1 MYAQSFEFSS
11 YYVFSFQMILI
22 GKIFFG
28 HIYMHDN

>member
-22 GKIFFG
+22 LKIFLG
-28 HIYMHDN
+28 AYLYAW